1 MRLSVSSDVRL
12 LSFIV
17 VVYPVYLILEL
28 YCLTLIAITMQRLLS
43 LWKKR
48 FGEDVN
54 EDLIYTVAVEQVL
67 QIEDFQEV

>member
-1 MRLSVSSDVRL
+1 MSSDVRL